1 MIVIKIGGRVVKNSL
16 DRVIDDIPNI
26 KEKLILIHGGGDIV
40 TEYSK
45 KMGIEPTFVTSPEGI
60 RSRYTSREELDVYVM
75 TMSLINKQIV
85 SKLLSLGKNAIGI
98 SGVDGGLLI
107 AERKKKIVI
116 IDERGKKRLID
127 GGYTGKVKEIKGD
140 VINNL
145 LMFFDAIILSPF
157 ALDIEEKLPLNID
170 ADQAAFAISKAVKPE
185 TLIMLSDVEGVLVD
199 NKVINRITAEE
210 ARGLASKIGPG
221 MNRKLLMSAEA
232 IENGVG
238 KVIIASGMKDN
249 PISNALQLKG
259 TVITN
264 A

>member
-16 DRVIDDIPNI
+16 DKVVDDIVNI

-60 RSRYTSREELDVYVM
+60 KSRYTSREELDIYVM

-85 SKLLSLGKNAIGI
+85 SKLLSLGKNTIGI

-127 GGYTGKVKEIKGD
+127 GGYTGKVKEIRGD

-145 LMFFDAIILSPF
+145 LMLFDAIILSPF

-185 TLIMLSDVEGVLVD
+185 TLVMLSDVEGVLVD
-199 NKVINRITAEE
+199 NKVINKLTAEE
-210 ARGLASKIGPG
+210 ARELASKIGPG

-232 IENGVG
+232 IENGIG